1 MQSDFW
7 HQRWQRNEIGFHQE
21 EVNLHLREYWPQVG
35 APDAG
40 TVFVPLCGKS
50 NDMLWLREG
59 GHPVIG
65 VELSPLAVEAFFRD
79 NGLEATRQPGE
90 RYECWTAG
98 ESTLLCGDYFA
109 LKPEDV
115 AGVAAVYD
123 RASLIALPPDMRTR
137 YANQLIELFKG
148 RVPVLLVTLEYPEEQ
163 MQGPPF
169 CVHEDE
175 VRRLYGAHYDISCL
189 VEHDV
194 LADNPHLRGKGID
207 FLTEKAYLLRPAS

>member
-35 APDAG
+35 APHGGA
-40 TVFVPLCGKS
+40 VFVPLCGKS
-50 NDMLWLREG
+50 NDMLWLRER

-65 VELSPLAVEAFFRD
+65 VELSPLAVEAFFRE
-79 NGLEATRQPGE
+79 NGLEATRQSGE
-90 RYECWTAG
+90 RHECWKAG
-98 ESTLLCGDYFA
+98 EATLLCGDYFS
-109 LKPEDV
+109 LQPEDV

-123 RASLIALPPDMRTR
+123 RASLIALPPDMRTL
-137 YANQLIELFKG
+137 YAAHLIALFQG

-175 VRRLYGAHYDISCL
+175 VRRLYGAHFEISCL

-207 FLTEKAYLLRPAS
+207 FLTEKAYLLRPAT